1 MGNDIAGCRKEISYK
16 NILNVTPELQEQV
29 RSWRNS
35 DHVRTNM
42 LSFTVISPEQH
53 RKWITFL
60 ERNPHQQAVR
70 IAFHDDIPFGVIT
83 LKDIDKT
90 ASRSDWGMYIGE
102 RGFLGKGLARQM
114 LYDILLWA
122 FEEEC
127 LFRLFTSV
135 LADNTLAI
143 RLYLETGFHIE
154 GRFEKHIKRD
164 SGEMVDLYWIAMFK
178 NEWTIK
184 KPFLEM
190 SLQGF
195 A

>member
-1 MGNDIAGCRKEISYK
+1 
-16 NILNVTPELQEQV
+16 
-29 RSWRNS
+29 
-35 DHVRTNM
+35 
-42 LSFTVISPEQH
+42 
-53 RKWITFL
+53 
-60 ERNPHQQAVR
+60 
-70 IAFHDDIPFGVIT
+70 
-83 LKDIDKT
+83 
-90 ASRSDWGMYIGE
+90 
-102 RGFLGKGLARQM
+102 M